1 MAKNLGVYG
10 SLTEVKVKEKEV
22 LVKQIKDM
30 KFAIKSTKK
39 NTKEMKKNEEDY
51 NREVVKLQKVID
63 RKREERFFMQKEM
76 QEIREL
82 IP

>member
-1 MAKNLGVYG
+1 
-10 SLTEVKVKEKEV
+10 
-22 LVKQIKDM
+22 M

-51 NREVVKLQKVID
+51 NREVVKLQKVND